1 MVEDETTLRVAVACM
16 LRRRGFSVIE
26 AEDGLSG
33 VDLYLAHQTEVEL
46 VLLDVNLPGMSGL
59 DVLKTLV
66 GIRPD
71 VKVILTSA
79 CSKDILAST
88 TGDGRPLAFLRK
100 PYHVDE
106 LLRVMHDA
114 GL

>member
-1 MVEDETTLRVAVACM
+1 MSTAQIKAGTAGTVLMVEDETTLRVAVACM

-26 AEDGLSG
+26 AEDGLAG

-88 TGDGRPLAFLRK
+88 TGDG
-100 PYHVDE
+100 
-106 LLRVMHDA
+106 
-114 GL
+114 